1 MVQNILHGL
10 SPSLC
15 EAIQS
20 VPRWKVIQAAFPHVM
35 HACSALIQQ
44 CKQNDQGNT
53 FNHFQTLPST
63 HCKCLEYISADLF
76 SMILTQQ
83 FAVKMHGLVSAFLQ
97 PASANIH

>member
-35 HACSALIQQ
+35 HACAALIQQ
-44 CKQNDQGNT
+44 CKQCDQGKLCYT
-53 FNHFQTLPST
+53 YRKL
-63 HCKCLEYISADLF
+63 C
-76 SMILTQQ
+76 IL
-83 FAVKMHGLVSAFLQ
+83 
-97 PASANIH
+97 

>member
-35 HACSALIQQ
+35 HACAALIQQ
-44 CKQNDQGNT
+44 CKQCDQGKLYYT
-53 FNHFQTLPST
+53 YM
-63 HCKCLEYISADLF
+63 YIKLC
-76 SMILTQQ
+76 IL
-83 FAVKMHGLVSAFLQ
+83 
-97 PASANIH
+97 

>member
-35 HACSALIQQ
+35 HACAALIQQ
-44 CKQNDQGNT
+44 CKQCDQGKLYYT
-53 FNHFQTLPST
+53 CRKYMQF
-63 HCKCLEYISADLF
+63 
-76 SMILTQQ
+76 MI
-83 FAVKMHGLVSAFLQ
+83 
-97 PASANIH
+97 I